1 MRNCF
6 LSAVLFAS
14 ISVSSQELALSQGVG
29 VTMENLSTLA
39 QTSLPLSVARTG
51 QRSVGDPVVRAFLH
65 SEDTGVVY
73 SLSERMKLY
82 ATRYSSRDLIGSW
95 SLEPY
100 SEHLKIG
107 GEDSLATEA
116 IAAAYGEQFNRTD
129 TLAIV
134 PDYEPSYFMSPG
146 DLKDRVGC
154 MEANP
159 LRYGDI
165 NEDAQQELV
174 LTIGKD
180 FVVFSPQKKSVI
192 FSAHYYLSD
201 ELSQEEAQNS
211 GLTNNK
217 SSDPAYI
224 AYSTL
229 EVKDRRVLYPA
240 LRSISKLYFGGFE
253 SSQSRDIVLWR
264 KLYQSK
270 LVNDPVPGFFKIGEL
285 LVHYKLIDGEYKKQD
300 TESSVVKGW
309 LTAKQ
314 LTWQKGY
321 PSKSECPG
329 QTDQLIPEMHD
340 PLLNDPDVLQ

>member
-1 MRNCF
+1 
-6 LSAVLFAS
+6 
-14 ISVSSQELALSQGVG
+14 
-29 VTMENLSTLA
+29 
-39 QTSLPLSVARTG
+39 
-51 QRSVGDPVVRAFLH
+51 
-65 SEDTGVVY
+65 
-73 SLSERMKLY
+73 
-82 ATRYSSRDLIGSW
+82 
-95 SLEPY
+95 
-100 SEHLKIG
+100 
-107 GEDSLATEA
+107 
-116 IAAAYGEQFNRTD
+116 
-129 TLAIV
+129 
-134 PDYEPSYFMSPG
+134 MSPG

-154 MEANP
+154 LEANP

-165 NEDAQQELV
+165 NEDSQQELV

-180 FVVFSPQKKSVI
+180 FIVFSPQKQKVI

-217 SSDPAYI
+217 PSDPAYI

-229 EVKDRRVLYPA
+229 EVKDRGVLYPA
-240 LRSISKLYFGGFE
+240 LRSLSKLYFGSFE
-253 SSQSRDIVLWR
+253 NSQSRDIVLWR

-270 LVNDPVPGFFKIGEL
+270 LVNDPVPGFSKIGEL
-285 LVHYKLIDGEYKKQD
+285 FVHYKFIDGGYKKQD

-309 LTAKQ
+309 ITTKQ